1 MIHIIMSVIAFFLVL
16 PLLIYLPIGLT
27 MKGKLVIALQC
38 LAVAIGAIVLFPYV
52 PIWQTGLLVF
62 LVLFFAGY
70 FTVKYGA
77 INWAI
82 DSGTVWEEE
91 HEREFAF
98 IEPLREEMKQ
108 PYEMPVMDEMEE
120 VIEPN
125 EPAVPASESVKEE
138 EDDYLESLFYGE
150 QDGESEMDAPSI
162 PNEESHYLEELFN
175 EVDDDEDT
183 DIPLLHFDDK
193 GKL

>member
-1 MIHIIMSVIAFFLVL
+1 MIHIIMAVIAFFLVL

-62 LVLFFAGY
+62 LILFLAGY

-108 PYEMPVMDEMEE
+108 PYEMPVMEE
-120 VIEPN
+120 VIEPY
-125 EPAVPASESVKEE
+125 EPAVPASVSVQEE
-138 EDDYLESLFYGE
+138 EDDDLESLFYGE
-150 QDGESEMDAPSI
+150 QDDEFEMDTASI
-162 PNEESHYLEELFN
+162 PNEETHYLEELFD
-175 EVDDDEDT
+175 EADDGDEDT